1 MGKMNELSQ
10 MIDNLIT
17 AGEIL
22 TETGKALRAFYSAP
36 DQEEAKPEI
45 PEKEEPKTKTAPE
58 KKEASVKAAPAATP
72 EPKVWTRE
80 EIRGMLAAK
89 ANEADGKYKP
99 QVKAIVRKYG
109 NGGSLKDIPEE
120 NYPDV
125 AAELEGLADA

>member
-36 DQEEAKPEI
+36 DQEAAKPEI
-45 PEKEEPKTKTAPE
+45 PEKE
-58 KKEASVKAAPAATP
+58 

-125 AAELEGLADA
+125 AAELEELADA